1 VEAAENSWRPLG
13 ELLLAKELIT
23 KDELDRALAEQADT
37 GRLLGAILVERGFVS
52 GPALAIALAEQHG
65 VELNQ
70 ERGFGTGLWAEIDK
84 RHRAARGQGI
94 DEEDEQQNVVRLE
107 HLKPALE
114 VVPELEPEPEPELEP
129 EPEVNPELEE
139 LQAENQRLQAEI
151 ERLHGEFTRLAV
163 VEEETP
169 KVELAPVQ
177 PSSHLLFVP
186 TAKRY
191 LLVERDGP
199 PPAPGEE
206 VELPEVPG
214 PLMVTKVGRSPYPDN
229 GRPCAFLLPLS

>member
-23 KDELDRALAEQADT
+23 KDELDRALSEQADT

-52 GPALAIALAEQHG
+52 GPALAIALADQHG

-84 RHRAARGQGI
+84 RHRAARGQGL
-94 DEEDEQQNVVRLE
+94 EEPERENVVRLE
-107 HLKPALE
+107 PVKPALE
-114 VVPELEPEPEPELEP
+114 VVPEPEPEP
-129 EPEVNPELEE
+129 EPEVNPELEQ
-139 LQAENQRLQAEI
+139 LQAENQRLQVEI

-163 VEEETP
+163 VEDE
-169 KVELAPVQ
+169 APEQEPV
-177 PSSHLLFVP
+177 SSHLLFVP

-199 PPAPGEE
+199 PPEQGDE
-206 VELPEVPG
+206 VVLDDVDG
-214 PLMVTKVGRSPYPDN
+214 PLLVTKVGRSPYPEK
-229 GRPCAFLLPLS
+229 RPCAFLLPLS

>member
-13 ELLLAKELIT
+13 ELLLSKELIT
-23 KDELDRALAEQADT
+23 KEELDRALSEQADT

-70 ERGFGTGLWAEIDK
+70 ERGFGTGLWAKIDK
-84 RHRAARGQGI
+84 RHRAARGQTP
-94 DEEDEQQNVVRLE
+94 EEENAEPNVVRLE
-107 HLKPALE
+107 PVKPAPALE
-114 VVPELEPEPEPELEP
+114 VVREPDPEPEPD
-129 EPEVNPELEE
+129 PELGR
-139 LQAENQRLQAEI
+139 LQAENAMLQAEI
-151 ERLHGEFTRLAV
+151 ERLHDEFTRLKL
-163 VEEETP
+163 VEAEAAAEESEP
-169 KVELAPVQ
+169 EP

-199 PPAPGEE
+199 PPAPGDE
-206 VELPEVPG
+206 VELPDVDG
-214 PLMVTKVGRSPYPDN
+214 LLLVTKVGRSPYPEN
-229 GRPCAFLLPLS
+229 GRPCAFLLPRN

>member
-1 VEAAENSWRPLG
+1 MEAAENSWRPLG
-13 ELLLAKELIT
+13 ELLVAKELIT
-23 KDELDRALAEQADT
+23 KGELDKALGEQADT

-70 ERGFGTGLWAEIDK
+70 ERGCGTGLWAKIDK
-84 RHRAARGQGI
+84 RHRAARGQTPE
-94 DEEDEQQNVVRLE
+94 DLAAEENVVRLE
-107 HLKPALE
+107 PVKPPLE
-114 VVPELEPEPEPELEP
+114 VVPDSEPEPD
-129 EPEVNPELEE
+129 PELEE
-139 LQAENQRLQAEI
+139 LQAENRRLQAEI
-151 ERLHGEFTRLAV
+151 ERLHGEFSKLTLVAD
-163 VEEETP
+163 EPAQPEPE
-169 KVELAPVQ
+169 Q

-199 PPAPGEE
+199 PPEPGDEL
-206 VELPEVPG
+206 ELPDVAG
-214 PLMVTKVGRSPYPDN
+214 SLMVTRVGRSPYPEN